1 MQVLFFSPVYI
12 NVCES
17 EPVMYLTEFFP
28 CFHIFLMCHIRILR
42 TQIHTLYNPGH
53 SIYPN
58 RGSLRFRPVL
68 NGLASIASP
77 LRVIEGGQSPNDVL
91 RAH

>member
-1 MQVLFFSPVYI
+1 MCVNVYETDLFLFLFPHAF
-12 NVCES
+12 NVPYNNS
-17 EPVMYLTEFFP
+17 AFTNT
-28 CFHIFLMCHIRILR
+28 HA
-42 TQIHTLYNPGH
+42 LYNPGH
-53 SIYPN
+53 SIYPD

-68 NGLASIASP
+68 NGLASIASL